1 MIETLSL
8 EGIKTNVEVSKWEEA
23 VKIAGEILYKN
34 GKVTR
39 DYITG
44 MVNTIKKLGPYAV
57 IAPGVALPHARP
69 EDGALEVGI
78 SIVVLKRPLNFG
90 SPNDPVKVII
100 AFSAPDKKSHVQLLQ
115 ELAVLLSNDD
125 FREKLANAETPQEVI
140 EIIKS
145 FKSEKTEKEY

>member
-1 MIETLSL
+1 MIEALSL
-8 EGIKTNVEVSKWEEA
+8 EDIKTNVEVSTWEEA

-34 GKVTR
+34 GKATR
-39 DYITG
+39 EYIIG

-69 EDGALEVGI
+69 EDGALKVGI

-115 ELAVLLSNDD
+115 ELAVLLSNDE

-140 EIIKS
+140 GIIKS
-145 FKSEKTEKEY
+145 FKSEKTEKEC